1 MDKNILLE
9 LQEMGKEFTLLYVED
24 EKDIRDNMALVFRQ
38 FFNTVYT
45 AENGLEGLAIFKSK
59 PIDILFTDI
68 EMPIM
73 NGLDMTQKI
82 REISQDIP
90 ICIISA
96 FNEVDKFTRAISHRV
111 SHYMLKPIYEDRVI
125 TTLYDMLSELKNRI
139 DAEKY
144 RIKLQNEEISQAVEK
159 TAHYFLQSIPS
170 PIFVVDNNQKIVYLN
185 ELLTEMLLK
194 KNLEVITGDS
204 IERIESIFSRDNGEK
219 VFFKEVQNDS
229 SHEQKIIFKEGS
241 SPFFYM
247 PRKHE
252 INIPTIDGVGYIIV
266 LNDITIQVKQIR
278 MIEYQKQKLKSNNE
292 ILEEFLTRNIF
303 ITPQDKKEQAEKI
316 LEKASFDTNEML
328 LRRTHSY
335 KISAA
340 NYITTLM
347 DTIDDDLAELNE
359 LELDI
364 QSELYEFE
372 YSQQRT
378 TLETIANILQSY
390 ANQLVRLIE
399 FSDLADAV
407 ASTSMYLK
415 ELSQDDINSNGYMIK
430 VAIQSILDDLSNW
443 KEHVFITQTTEDI
456 HYLDSSLYNTILEL
470 KNSFDQSNTSPQS
483 SEEDEDLEFF

>member
-1 MDKNILLE
+1 
-9 LQEMGKEFTLLYVED
+9 MGKEFTLLYVED
-24 EKDIRDNMALVFRQ
+24 EKDIRDNMALVFKQ
-38 FFNTVYT
+38 FFDTVYT

-59 PIDILFTDI
+59 PIDIIFTDI
-68 EMPIM
+68 EMPTM
-73 NGLDMTQKI
+73 DGLAMTQKI
-82 REISQDIP
+82 REISHSIP

-96 FNEVDKFTRAISHRV
+96 FNDADKFTRAISNRV
-111 SHYMLKPIYEDRVI
+111 RHYMLKPVYEDRII
-125 TTLYDMLSELKNRI
+125 TTLYDMLSELKNKI

-159 TAHYFLQSIPS
+159 TAQYFLQSIPS

-194 KNLEVITGDS
+194 KGLGVVTGDD
-204 IERIESIFSRDNGEK
+204 IERIESLFLRENGK
-219 VFFKEVQNDS
+219 IVSFKEIQNDS
-229 SHEQKIIFKEGS
+229 GYEQKIIFKDGNTS
-241 SPFFYM
+241 FFYM

-252 INIPTIDGVGYIIV
+252 IKIPTIDGAGYIIV

-303 ITPQDKKEQAEKI
+303 ITPQDKKEKAEKI

-335 KISAA
+335 KISAS

-347 DTIDDDLAELNE
+347 DTIDDELAELNE

-364 QSELYEFE
+364 QSELYELE
-372 YSQQRT
+372 YSQKFT
-378 TLETIANILQSY
+378 TLETIANILQLY

-407 ASTSMYLK
+407 ESTSLYLK
-415 ELSQDDINSNGYMIK
+415 ELSQEHIDSNGYMIK
-430 VAIQSILDDLSNW
+430 VAIQSILDDLTNW

-470 KNSFDQSNTSPQS
+470 KNTFEQPDTSPQLN
-483 SEEDEDLEFF
+483 EKEDDLEFF